1 VALPEVSFATST
13 EPAEPLFEEWAE
25 VVVDPESVDG
35 CVPFPLGS
43 VPVEVPTWPEPSSG
57 TSNAPSLPLVPTT
70 MGIDVT
76 WPEAPEGSEDEPA
89 PCAPSAPAPKP
100 TANAPGP
107 AGAVAEQACCP
118 VRTMAWPFAPTTS
131 QNALPGVGSV
141 GFTGNCR
148 NTVPPLSDDDGAT
161 PEVSAGE
168 PITESSGAEITTSLG
183 VPSDDCDSG
192 AVTAGRV
199 PRKPPGST
207 PLDPVAPEDPVATED
222 PVAPDALEL
231 PVEGAVEAVEEP
243 FVAVSELGAWPEDSG
258 GDVETGAV
266 LGLRCSVDP
275 DVPLRCVPLA
285 PVAAGGEIVTLPTP
299 ADEEPLG
306 VPPLAP
312 DLQFFPRKPSR
323 HPLLPEEPAVLVDA
337 DEDE

>member
-1 VALPEVSFATST
+1 
-13 EPAEPLFEEWAE
+13 

-35 CVPFPLGS
+35 CVAFPLGS
-43 VPVEVPTWPEPSSG
+43 VPFEVPTWPGESSG
-57 TSNAPSLPLVPTT
+57 TSNAPSLPLVPTR

-76 WPEAPEGSEDEPA
+76 RPEAPEVPEDEPA
-89 PCAPSAPAPKP
+89 PGAPSPPAPKP

-148 NTVPPLSDDDGAT
+148 NTGSPPPDDDGAT
-161 PEVSAGE
+161 AEVSAGE

-183 VPSDDCDSG
+183 APSDDCDSG

-207 PLDPVAPEDPVATED
+207 ALEPAAPEDPA
-222 PVAPDALEL
+222 APDALAP
-231 PVEGAVEAVEEP
+231 PVEGAAEVVEEP
-243 FVAVSELGAWPEDSG
+243 FVAVGELGAWPEDSG
-258 GDVETGAV
+258 GAVETGAV
-266 LGLRCSVDP
+266 LGLRGSVDP
-275 DVPLRCVPLA
+275 EVPLRCIPLA

-306 VPPLAP
+306 VPPLPP

-323 HPLLPEEPAVLVDA
+323 HPPLPEEPALLVDA
-337 DEDE
+337 AEDE